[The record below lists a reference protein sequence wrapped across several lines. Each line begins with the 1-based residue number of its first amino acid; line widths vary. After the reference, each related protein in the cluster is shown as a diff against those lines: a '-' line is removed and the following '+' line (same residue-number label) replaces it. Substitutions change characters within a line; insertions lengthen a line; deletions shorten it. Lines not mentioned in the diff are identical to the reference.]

1 MKRKKPNRA
10 GASVEMTAAE
20 AVVATLI
27 AHGLDTVY
35 ALPGVQNDL
44 LFEAL
49 FKFSDRLR
57 TVHSR
62 HEQGAAYM
70 ALGAA
75 LATGKPQ
82 AYAVVPGPGLLNSAA
97 ALLTAYSMNA
107 PVLALIGQIPDADIG
122 RGLGHLHEI
131 RDQTGIIKR
140 LVDHCALIRKP
151 EQAARATAVALRAMR
166 TGRPGPAALECA
178 IDVWGKSAA
187 VTASAPLP
195 NPAPKIDTAA
205 IRRAAKRLGAA
216 KRPMIV
222 CGGGAQDAAAE
233 VTALSAMLQ
242 APVLGYRRGRGVLDS
257 RDPLSVTLPL
267 GRDLWAEADVVLA
280 VGTRLLTQFRQWG
293 IDRELAI
300 VRVDADAKEHNRLHK
315 PAVALTGDSKPIL
328 QALLAELPAHN
339 AKRPPRQA
347 EMQERQAAWHRR
359 LEKLSPQIAF
369 LEAIRSELPE
379 DGIFVDEVTQVG
391 FAARLLFPVYKPRT
405 FLSPG
410 YQDNL
415 GWGFATALG
424 AQHARPDVPVVAI
437 SGDGG
442 FMFTANELATA
453 MRHRIPLVTIV
464 FNDGAFGNVQRIQQE
479 RYGNRLIGSE
489 LTNPDFVLF
498 AKSFGAE
505 AARATSPQELRGALR
520 RAFAHRDGPTVIE
533 VPVGAMPSPWEFIH
547 MPRIRGV

>member
-1 MKRKKPNRA
+1 
-10 GASVEMTAAE
+10 MTAAE
-20 AVVATLI
+20 AVVATLA
-27 AHGLDTVY
+27 AHGLDAIY

-57 TVHSR
+57 TIHTR

-82 AYAVVPGPGLLNSAA
+82 AYAVVPGPGLLNSGA

-122 RGLGHLHEI
+122 RHLGHLHEI
-131 RDQTGIIKR
+131 RDQSGILKR
-140 LVDHCALIRKP
+140 LVDHCTLIRTP
-151 EQAARATAVALRAMR
+151 AEASRATALALRAMA

-178 IDVWGKSAA
+178 IDVWGKSAPVA
-187 VTASAPLP
+187 LQAPLP
-195 NPAPKIDTAA
+195 VPAPKIDAAA
-205 IRRAAKRLGAA
+205 IRRAAKLLGAA
-216 KRPMIV
+216 KQPMII
-222 CGGGAQDAAAE
+222 CGGGAQDSSAE

-267 GRDLWAEADVVLA
+267 GRDLWGEADVVLA

-293 IDRELAI
+293 MDRKLAI
-300 VRVDADAKEHNRLHK
+300 IRVDADAKEHNRLHK
-315 PAVALTGDSKPIL
+315 PAVALTGDAKPIL
-328 QALLAELPAHN
+328 QALIGELPAHN
-339 AKRPPRQA
+339 TTRPSRQA
-347 EMQERQAAWHRR
+347 EMQERQARWRQR
-359 LEKLSPQIAF
+359 LDKLAPQIAY
-369 LEAIRSELPE
+369 LEAIRAELPE
-379 DGIFVDEVTQVG
+379 DGILVDEVTQVG

-424 AQHARPDVPVVAI
+424 AQHARPGVPVLAI

-442 FMFTANELATA
+442 FLFTANELATA
-453 MRHRIPLVTIV
+453 MRHRIPLVTVV
-464 FNDGAFGNVQRIQQE
+464 FNDGAFGNVRRIQQE
-479 RYGNRLIGSE
+479 RYGNRLIGSD
-489 LTNPDFVLF
+489 LANPDFVQY
-498 AKSFGAE
+498 AESFGAE
-505 AARATSPQELRGALR
+505 GMRATSPPELRGALR

-533 VPVGAMPSPWEFIH
+533 VPVGTMPSPWEFIF
-547 MPRIRGV
+547 MPRIRGG